1 MDAAARATE
10 ELEGATQALPQPD
23 PLGGVDHGIASG
35 MRAEWKMLQAQIN
48 ALLVH
53 GHTVA
58 QQMAEL
64 SQRVGKVESRQQ
76 QDDARIAQ
84 LLTDVGSIQLE
95 VSEIS
100 KITVQIRDLI
110 TAGKVA
116 KNIGDGA
123 GWFAGVVT
131 KIAVGAAAVLAT
143 VAAWTHIS
151 KP

>member
-1 MDAAARATE
+1 MDAAARVAE

-23 PLGGVDHGIASG
+23 PLAGVDHGLPSG

-76 QDDARIAQ
+76 ADEARISK
-84 LLTDVGSIQLE
+84 LLTQVE
-95 VSEIS
+95 EIN

-123 GWFAGVVT
+123 GWLAGLVT
-131 KIAVGAAAVLAT
+131 KIAVGSAAVLAT

>member
-1 MDAAARATE
+1 MDAAARAAE

-76 QDDARIAQ
+76 ADEARISK
-84 LLTDVGSIQLE
+84 LLTE
-95 VSEIS
+95 VEEIN

-131 KIAVGAAAVLAT
+131 KIAVGAAAVI
-143 VAAWTHIS
+143 AAIAGFVHIS